1 MIYDKYNLERFLLA
15 QRCTYEKALT
25 EITDG
30 CKLTHWIWF
39 IFPQLA
45 VLGHSSNAKYYGISG
60 YEEAKAYLNHSILG
74 ERLRIITNAL
84 LTHHN
89 RPIIKIVGDIDALKG
104 AFLYDIV

>member
-60 YEEAKAYLNHSILG
+60 YEEAKAYLNYPHSW
-74 ERLRIITNAL
+74 R
-84 LTHHN
+84 
-89 RPIIKIVGDIDALKG
+89 KIEDYYQCLIDSS
-104 AFLYDIV
+104 